1 MRATLLL
8 IVLVIVFGGQAAAE
22 TETFVTQEQF
32 EEFDKRMAE
41 RFQHAADSRAQGF
54 AAVNQRIDD
63 LRLDMQG
70 FRMEMQAL
78 RLEMQ
83 ADMRQTRGWLIGLL
97 APVVLAVV
105 GAIVTVVVK
114 WGFSTPRPPE
124 GTVTEP
130 SFSKT

>member
-8 IVLVIVFGGQAAAE
+8 IVLVIVFGGQAVAE
-22 TETFVTQEQF
+22 TAKFVTQEQF

-41 RFQHAADSRAQGF
+41 RFQHAAESRAQGF
-54 AAVNQRIDD
+54 AAVNRRIDD

-70 FRMEMQAL
+70 L

-105 GAIVTVVVK
+105 VAIVTVGVE
-114 WGFSTPRPPE
+114 WDFSVPRPPE
-124 GTVTEP
+124 GTITEP

>member
-1 MRATLLL
+1 MRSTLLL
-8 IVLVIVFGGQAAAE
+8 IILVIVFAGQAVAE
-22 TETFVTQEQF
+22 TAEFVTQEQF

-41 RFQHAADSRAQGF
+41 RFQHAAESRAQGF

-63 LRLDMQG
+63 LRS
-70 FRMEMQAL
+70 EMQAL

-114 WGFSTPRPPE
+114 WGFSAPRPPE
-124 GTVTEP
+124 GPVPAP

>member
-8 IVLVIVFGGQAAAE
+8 IALVIVFGGQAAAE
-22 TETFVTQEQF
+22 TATFVTQEQF

-41 RFQHAADSRAQGF
+41 RFRHAAESRAQGF

-63 LRLDMQG
+63 LRS
-70 FRMEMQAL
+70 EMQAL

-114 WGFSTPRPPE
+114 WGFSNPRPPE
-124 GTVTEP
+124 GTVTVS

>member
-1 MRATLLL
+1 MSRYLFLFA
-8 IVLVIVFGGQAAAE
+8 LVIVFGGQAVAE
-22 TETFVTQEQF
+22 TETFVTQGQF

-41 RFQHAADSRAQGF
+41 RFRHAAESRAQGF

-63 LRLDMQG
+63 LRL
-70 FRMEMQAL
+70 EMQAL

-97 APVVLAVV
+97 APVVIAVV

-114 WGFSTPRPPE
+114 WGFSAPRPP
-124 GTVTEP
+124 GEP
-130 SFSKT
+130 SLSHASRT

>member
-22 TETFVTQEQF
+22 AETFVTQEQF

-41 RFQHAADSRAQGF
+41 RFQHAAESRAQGF

-63 LRLDMQG
+63 LRS
-70 FRMEMQAL
+70 EMQAL

-97 APVVLAVV
+97 APVVLAVM

-114 WGFSTPRPPE
+114 WGFSNPRPPE
-124 GTVTEP
+124 GTVTVS